1 MLSMGSIQETEK
13 QDNYFAK
20 NCKIN
25 PFFRP
30 KRCKPKKKFWSVVCS
45 LNNSAHSIPT
55 LQHGSVTA
63 TTDKEKAELLNSF
76 FSQCFN
82 RLVQPLQPNG
92 SNSASNPDE
101 SILSTPEIV
110 NDLLLEIDISK
121 ATGPDGISGRML
133 KATAQ
138 SIAIPLCKH
147 FNMSISSS
155 SIPQEWRSSNIVP
168 VHKSASNYWPI
179 IDLHCQQ
186 TA

>member
-1 MLSMGSIQETEK
+1 MGSIQETEK

-30 KRCKPKKKFWSVVCS
+30 KRCKLKKSSGHLCAPFTTQPTQFQPFSMARS
-45 LNNSAHSIPT
+45 LQLLIRR
-55 LQHGSVTA
+55 
-63 TTDKEKAELLNSF
+63 KLNSWTPSSLSVSTDQ
-76 FSQCFN
+76 FSPCNQTVPT
-82 RLVQPLQPNG
+82 VQ
-92 SNSASNPDE
+92 NPDE

-121 ATGPDGISGRML
+121 ATGPDGISGQML
-133 KATAQ
+133 KGTAQ

-147 FNMSISSS
+147 FNMLISSG

-168 VHKSASNYWPI
+168 VHKSASKGLASNYRTI
-179 IDLHCQQ
+179 IDLHC
-186 TA
+186 